1 MPARRLLPL
10 LIVLLLILPGC
21 FRQAGEAFDPSTDSG
36 AQTSTDGVVPSA
48 TPVESNTAE
57 GADTPAPT
65 DDNALPPVTIISPPS
80 PTPGEAPTEEIQSI
94 EQSQETPEP
103 DTQPTIGG
111 QVELVEPTATT
122 QVFLTP
128 GNNLPITDIPPTQQ
142 NVTPTSTPSGL
153 VTPTALSLQ
162 EGDGCTYTV
171 QPGNT
176 LFSIARNNGIDL
188 DQLREANPDLVGDLI
203 QPGQVLNIPGC
214 GAGVDEQGNPIQPTS
229 AAPSTNDSGQTIH
242 VVQAGDTLVRIAR
255 QYDVTVQAIVTAN
268 NLANPN
274 LLAVGQELIIPTPE
288 P

>member
-36 AQTSTDGVVPSA
+36 AQNSDGVVPSA
-48 TPVESNTAE
+48 TPVESNTSE
-57 GADTPAPT
+57 GAETPAPT
-65 DDNALPPVTIISPPS
+65 DENALPPVTIISPPS
-80 PTPGEAPTEEIQSI
+80 ATPTEEAPDTQSI
-94 EQSQETPEP
+94 DQPQETTVP
-103 DTQPTIGG
+103 DTQPTVGG
-111 QVELVEPTATT
+111 GVELLEPTATA

-128 GNNLPITDIPPTQQ
+128 GSGLPITDIPPTQL

-153 VTPTALSLQ
+153 VTPTALSLE

-188 DQLREANPDLVGDLI
+188 DQLREANPELVGDLI
-203 QPGQVLNIPGC
+203 QPGQVLIIPGC
-214 GAGVDEQGNPIQPTS
+214 GAGVDEQGNPVQPTS